1 MSWAQL
7 SGFIQVLLGFC
18 SSYRLMCFI
27 TTSASINTTAEQKWL
42 YSVLPVF
49 QTTYSPSRSR
59 LLHGAGMNVHK
70 GP

>member
-18 SSYRLMCFI
+18 CSYRLMCFI
-27 TTSASINTTAEQKWL
+27 NTSASINNTAEQKWF

-49 QTTYSPSRSR
+49 LTVYSPSLSH